1 MDLLEPLTQRFLR
14 LKKARRV
21 GGVLVATKNSYPLRD
36 LLKRDSCN
44 KLLLVKQSDTNP
56 AQ

>member
-1 MDLLEPLTQRFLR
+1 
-14 LKKARRV
+14 
-21 GGVLVATKNSYPLRD
+21 VLNIFDQITVINNPSAAPKTAPKYLAIMRAYPLSQ

-44 KLLLVKQSDTNP
+44 KLLLIKQSDTNP